1 MVKVTVEYEG
11 KKNVFEG
18 DYAIAYT
25 LNADDDGNVNVEGL
39 NCGTASK
46 AIIASALTETTKS
59 ILYSL
64 MDHPIKRQALSR
76 LYINY
81 LKEIF
86 AEDSKEVEK

>member
-18 DYAIAYT
+18 DYVIAYA
-25 LNADDDGNVNVEGL
+25 LNVNDDNVDIEGI

-46 AIIASALTETTKS
+46 AVITSALAETTKK

-64 MDHPIKRQALSR
+64 IDLPIMRRGLSR